1 MVKTAVKPVRFKD
14 LVERAGEKIVPFRE
28 RDVVSVTVIQVTN
41 HWIVVDVMGISEG
54 YIPKKE
60 FSTNSEKLKAGEV
73 IEASIMVFED
83 DAGRMVLSLRRAD
96 REKYLT
102 TLREKFESKASFE
115 AKVVDANKGGLIIE
129 VGGIQGFLPV
139 SQLSAAHYPRVE
151 GGDKQRILEKLKA
164 FVGSMLLVRVITF
177 ESQAGKIIFSEK
189 AAISEEQEELLK
201 EVKIGS
207 THQATITGLADFGL
221 FVTLENGLEGLVHIR
236 EVSWE
241 PVPELRTKFTIGEVI
256 KVKVLQ
262 VQGGKL
268 SFSIKRLTKDPYEAE
283 LKAMKAGEVVS
294 GALTRFTPVG
304 GYLVLPSGA
313 EVHVTLDEGA
323 RPSGLS
329 VGDTLR
335 LVVEEVDVAEHRLKG
350 RLATDTTEK
359 KPRPKRAKKTETK
372 EDNGSKTRR
381 RKS

>member
-1 MVKTAVKPVRFKD
+1 MPKAATKTVHFKD
-14 LVERAGEKIVPFRE
+14 LVEKAGEKIIPFRE
-28 RDVVSVTVIQVTN
+28 RDVVPVTIVQVTN

-60 FSTNSEKLKAGEV
+60 FSTNSEKLKAGDV

-102 TLREKFESKASFE
+102 TLREKFESKESFE

-151 GGDKQRILEKLKA
+151 GGDKQKILEKLKA
-164 FVGSMLLVRVITF
+164 FVGTMLLVRVITF
-177 ESQAGKIIFSEK
+177 EPQAGKIIFSEK
-189 AAISEEQEELLK
+189 AAISEEQEQLLK
-201 EVKIGS
+201 EVKVGS
-207 THQATITGLADFGL
+207 TEIATITGMADFGL

-241 PVPELRTKFTIGEVI
+241 PTPSLRTKFTIGETI

-268 SFSIKRLTKDPYEAE
+268 SLSIKRLTKDPFEPE
-283 LKAMKAGEVVS
+283 LKKIKVGSPVS
-294 GALTRFTPVG
+294 GTLTRFTPVG

-313 EVHVTLDEGA
+313 EVHLSLTEGA
-323 RPSGLS
+323 RPSGLTI
-329 VGDTLR
+329 GDQLR
-335 LVVEEVDVAEHRLKG
+335 FVVEEIDVPEHRLKG
-350 RLATDTTEK
+350 TIATEASPAKTVTKGVKPK
-359 KPRPKRAKKTETK
+359 KEEAADGGKA
-372 EDNGSKTRR
+372 RR
-381 RKS
+381 RES